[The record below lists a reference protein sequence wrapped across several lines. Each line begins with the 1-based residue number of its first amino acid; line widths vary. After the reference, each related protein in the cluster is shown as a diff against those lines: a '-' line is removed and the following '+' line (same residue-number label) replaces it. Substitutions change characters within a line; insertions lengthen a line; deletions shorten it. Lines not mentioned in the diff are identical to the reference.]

1 METPQSHLTLVVTS
15 GLNKCCV
22 SSGGELISFPLF
34 ELLFTLFSVRM
45 YRIKT
50 DIRQYKCDTKEKVE
64 KLIRNWVI
72 RPNDLIYLA
81 DQQRWS
87 PIGEHPT
94 FLDLF
99 AMLEAQERAEPDT
112 VVTTN
117 PLASAPEPQSDE
129 PVEEVTRIKE
139 RPAALADSSPE
150 LADGNTNE
158 SDQAPAE
165 AESSDL
171 DLRETIEGDSVVP
184 PTPEGVEPPV
194 RSDEVTMM
202 TERTFDL
209 LKVTDEVDPA
219 ESSSSSS
226 SSEPAE
232 PTVEVN
238 FRDETLEL
246 GNSTSAVEEIAAA
259 SDTFNPLE
267 ISKPRMG
274 RHDLPEDF
282 FATNELDGPVD
293 RETLRDDLAAFEDK
307 KSEDSE
313 KPESSAVEAAE
324 VEKDDE
330 DELSDDAWEL
340 EEDHDDITPGLEN
353 TSVPEDQDSD
363 EIHDDEDE
371 WDEYDDLDPAEI
383 SARLLEK
390 PSDRIADVYNIP
402 LPFEIVPT
410 PEELEAGIRRSK
422 RSEAAKALAF
432 PYPVEKKFKTA
443 QLVTFDF
450 TKEPPAD
457 QSRWLIAGVIGVLVL
472 AVLAFALT

>member
-1 METPQSHLTLVVTS
+1 METPQSQLTLVVTS

-117 PLASAPEPQSDE
+117 PLASAPEPLADE

-139 RPAALADSSPE
+139 RPAALADLSPE
-150 LADGNTNE
+150 SSEE
-158 SDQAPAE
+158 STKDSAPVVPE
-165 AESSDL
+165 VESSDL

-209 LKVTDEVDPA
+209 LKVTDEVDPV
-219 ESSSSSS
+219 ESSSA
-226 SSEPAE
+226 EPAE

-246 GNSTSAVEEIAAA
+246 GNSVSAVEEIAAA
-259 SDTFNPLE
+259 SDRFNPLE

-307 KSEDSE
+307 KSKHTE
-313 KPESSAVEAAE
+313 KPESTAVEAAE
-324 VEKDDE
+324 VVEDNE
-330 DELSDDAWEL
+330 QDELAGEVWEIEDDL
-340 EEDHDDITPGLEN
+340 VDITAGLEN
-353 TSVPEDQDSD
+353 TSVAEEQDSD

-371 WDEYDDLDPAEI
+371 WDEYDDLDPVEI

-457 QSRWLIAGVIGVLVL
+457 QSRWLIAGVIGFVVL